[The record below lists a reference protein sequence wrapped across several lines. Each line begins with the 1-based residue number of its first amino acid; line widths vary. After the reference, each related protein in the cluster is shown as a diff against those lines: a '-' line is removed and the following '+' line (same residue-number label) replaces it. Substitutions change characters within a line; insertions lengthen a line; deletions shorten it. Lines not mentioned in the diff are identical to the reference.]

1 MSTSD
6 AFILEDLINFYHLLA
21 VFIYLFILNRL
32 CLGWRAA
39 DLVLLSDYLLL
50 QPTRVLQSL
59 SLFFIYIYVALFLG
73 PWISTLF
80 KPNEKLYLWSF
91 RFIIYRLCFE

>member
-39 DLVLLSDYLLL
+39 DLVLLSDYLLS

-59 SLFFIYIYVALFLG
+59 SLFFYIH
-73 PWISTLF
+73 IC
-80 KPNEKLYLWSF
+80 
-91 RFIIYRLCFE
+91 RFILRSLDIHII